1 MSLGHAGLRIP
12 TKAEFFMASRAH
24 ANVVTVSSG
33 HDVPAAAPQVVDS
46 VILRAA
52 QSAG

>member
-1 MSLGHAGLRIP
+1 
-12 TKAEFFMASRAH
+12 MAARAH
-24 ANVVTVSSG
+24 ANVVTVNSG

-46 VILRAA
+46 VIVRAA